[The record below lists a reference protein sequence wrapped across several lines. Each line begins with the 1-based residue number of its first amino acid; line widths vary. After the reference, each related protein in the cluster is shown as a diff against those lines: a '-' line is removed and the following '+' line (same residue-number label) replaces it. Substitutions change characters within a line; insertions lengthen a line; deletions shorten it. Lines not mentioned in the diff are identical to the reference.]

1 MLAKVISA
9 ATIGL
14 DSVPIEVEVDIA
26 AQGSPAFKSVGT
38 QYHLKLQ

>member
-26 AQGSPAFKSVGT
+26 AQGLPAFKSVGT

>member
-9 ATIGL
+9 ATSGL

-26 AQGSPAFKSVGT
+26 AQGLPAFKSDGT
-38 QYHLKLQ
+38 QSRLN